1 MEGSFFKVGEFEV
14 DPRTNQI
21 YRDGAATMLPPRLMD
36 LLCFFASRADE
47 VVTRKEIVDN
57 CWNRTFVTDQV
68 VTQSIFELRKY
79 LRGGRRKGDAV
90 DYIRT
95 VPKRGY
101 QLVAAVTVLPTAAA
115 AEFAAS
121 AGVAAPTA
129 VETQPEEEDAPV
141 VTVAQVS
148 KTEEVPVP
156 PQATEEVT
164 TEQTDTPAVV
174 EPAPQA
180 REQGSEE
187 SSAKHFL
194 KSLWLNLASL
204 GFKKGAY

>member
-21 YRDGAATMLPPRLMD
+21 YRDGTATMLPPRLMD

-79 LRGGRRKGDAV
+79 LRGGRRKSETI

-101 QLVAAVTVLPTAAA
+101 QLVVAVTVLPTAAA

-121 AGVAAPTA
+121 AGVVAPAT
-129 VETQPEEEDAPV
+129 VETPPEEQDVPA
-141 VTVAQVS
+141 VTASEVT
-148 KTEEVPVP
+148 KTDEVPETQAAEEVAAELVDKP
-156 PQATEEVT
+156 
-164 TEQTDTPAVV
+164 VV
-174 EPAPQA
+174 EPSPQV

>member
-1 MEGSFFKVGEFEV
+1 MEGNFFKVGEFEV

-21 YRDGAATMLPPRLMD
+21 YRDGVVTMLPPRLMD

-57 CWNRTFVTDQV
+57 CWNRTFVMDQV

-79 LRGGRRKGDAV
+79 LRGGRRKDETV

-115 AEFAAS
+115 AEFAAL
-121 AGVAAPTA
+121 AWVAALAA
-129 VETQPEEEDAPV
+129 VETQPETKDVSAAAVSE
-141 VTVAQVS
+141 VS
-148 KTEEVPVP
+148 KTDDSVQPQAAEEVAAEP
-156 PQATEEVT
+156 
-164 TEQTDTPAVV
+164 TDTKGG
-174 EPAPQA
+174 EPVLQG
-180 REQGSEE
+180 REHGSEE

-194 KSLWLNLASL
+194 KSLWLNLSSL